1 MHWSGSPL
9 LQSIVFV
16 RRTLAR
22 RKKPS
27 QNGLIA
33 KPLTSP
39 TPCLAVER
47 GLEALLYPHRKVL
60 TCNEASVNVLHFGS
74 SGHRISAASLALRR
88 AVLRFAFFAVWA
100 VDVHRPGVVDICAE
114 RALYGIGT
122 NAVFIGR
129 SRSATRAGLQL
140 QISLVSAQSAVQ
152 IQMSPQPNC
161 TCLSAGRFFCL

>member
-1 MHWSGSPL
+1 MHWIGSPL

-47 GLEALLYPHRKVL
+47 GHAALPR
-60 TCNEASVNVLHFGS
+60 
-74 SGHRISAASLALRR
+74 AASLALRR
-88 AVLRFAFFAVWA
+88 AVSRFAFFAVWA
-100 VDVHRPGVVDICAE
+100 VDVHPHGVVDICAE
-114 RALYGIGT
+114 RAL
-122 NAVFIGR
+122 
-129 SRSATRAGLQL
+129 
-140 QISLVSAQSAVQ
+140 VSARSAVQ
-152 IQMSPQPNC
+152 IQVSPQPIALACRWQVVLLDPLSVLVSVLRNHATRIKWC
-161 TCLSAGRFFCL
+161 VYRTNRMATERMPEPKLSDETCS